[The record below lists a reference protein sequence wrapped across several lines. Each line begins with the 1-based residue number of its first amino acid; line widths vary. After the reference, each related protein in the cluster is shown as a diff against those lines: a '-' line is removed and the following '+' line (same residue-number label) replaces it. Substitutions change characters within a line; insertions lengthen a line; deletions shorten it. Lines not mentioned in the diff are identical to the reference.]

1 MSSQRLGRNLA
12 RNRRVLKQFMPG
24 LSRLDLLE
32 DRKLLSTV
40 AVVQPLNCHKKP
52 AVIPGTGGTYVAG
65 HALTQPKQYYSENG
79 VLNLTLTV
87 KQEVVNVSGRRV
99 YGMVYNDS
107 FQGPTLHVK
116 PGDQLNVTLVN
127 DMKSAVTD
135 LHTHGLHVSPQG
147 NSDNIFVM
155 VNPHQT
161 FQYTYNIPTDESTGT
176 YWYHSHAHP
185 NTEGQVFDGLSG
197 IIMID
202 GIKKLLPTDLQSV
215 KEVNLSLK
223 DLQVQAN
230 GAIVQTNINSDAP
243 TTRTVN
249 GLVQPKISIAPGETQ
264 LWHLA
269 NIGADIF
276 YKLQLDGSRFT
287 IIAEDG
293 NPVWNITTATTLM
306 MPPGKRWDVL
316 VEGGPA
322 GSTNL
327 WTLPINN
334 GPWGDK
340 YPKVKLAT
348 VVSSGSPQTPVP
360 MPTGGLIPED
370 SLANAKV
377 DATRVF
383 VFTENPNT
391 NQFYINGTQ
400 YNPNIT
406 NVYVPLGSVEEWHLV
421 NATLERHPFHIHVN
435 DFQVTSIGGQ
445 PVNAKGTQDTVILPV
460 GNDVVIRQRF
470 TQFTG
475 RFVFHCHI
483 LAHEDGGMMQV
494 VDVYDPKVDPTPWLT
509 DAKNGMNMA
518 MAMPSTFK
526 PASHKH
532 QSP

>member
-176 YWYHSHAHP
+176 YWY
-185 NTEGQVFDGLSG
+185 
-197 IIMID
+197 
-202 GIKKLLPTDLQSV
+202 
-215 KEVNLSLK
+215 
-223 DLQVQAN
+223 
-230 GAIVQTNINSDAP
+230 AP